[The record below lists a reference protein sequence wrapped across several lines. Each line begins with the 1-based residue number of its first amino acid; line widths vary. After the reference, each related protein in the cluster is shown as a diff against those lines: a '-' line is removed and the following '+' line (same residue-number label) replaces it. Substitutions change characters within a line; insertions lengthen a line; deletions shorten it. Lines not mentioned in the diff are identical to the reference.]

1 MKIYSYNGSGFGN
14 AVFSQYAAILFAI
27 LFDAEIVNI
36 EDKSNIQVYYD
47 TYIHIDDAYFMNI
60 VNAKIERDET
70 IIDINKNYFLI
81 GYYQHDSY
89 YVKYKKEIIEYVE
102 RNPHQLVF
110 ASHYSKPYQ
119 LIDII
124 EKKDTKVYDIVIHI
138 RLGDFI
144 GLAWTMNPNS
154 LIDVLETLNN
164 KENICIVM
172 KKPVSEL
179 EKKYVKYILSY
190 IPNAILENNENP
202 IIDYNIMRNARTLV
216 CSCST
221 FSWVASFMGYENQLV
236 YFPNYQSRW
245 NHEQFRKP
253 HDMIVYYEFKR
264 CSEIDLWN
272 ILGNI
277 SIE

>member
-36 EDKSNIQVYYD
+36 EDKSKIQEYYD
-47 TYIHIDDAYFMNI
+47 TYTHVDDAYFMDI
-60 VNAKIERDET
+60 VNAKIERNET
-70 IIDINKNYFLI
+70 IIDINQNYFLI

-89 YVKYKKEIIEYVE
+89 FVKYKKEIIEYIE
-102 RNPHQLVF
+102 RNPSQMIF

-124 EKKDTKVYDIVIHI
+124 EKKDVKEYDVVIHI

-144 GLAWTMNPNS
+144 KLAWTMDPNS
-154 LIDVLETLNN
+154 LIDVIETLDK
-164 KENICIVM
+164 KESICIVM
-172 KKPVSEL
+172 KEPVTEL

-190 IPNAILENNENP
+190 LPNAIIENNENP
-202 IIDYNIMRNARTLV
+202 ITDYNIMRNARTLV

-221 FSWVASFMGYENQLV
+221 FSWVASFMGCENQLV

-245 NHEQFRKP
+245 NHEKFRKP

>member
-36 EDKSNIQVYYD
+36 EDKSKIQEYYD
-47 TYIHIDDAYFMNI
+47 TYIHVDDAYFMNI

-70 IIDINKNYFLI
+70 IIDINRNYFLI

-89 YVKYKKEIIEYVE
+89 FVKYKREIIEYIE
-102 RNPHQLVF
+102 KNPSQMIF

-119 LIDII
+119 FMDII
-124 EKKDTKVYDIVIHI
+124 EKKEVNVYDVVIHI

-144 GLAWTMNPNS
+144 KLAWTMDPNS
-154 LIDVLETLNN
+154 LIDVIETLDR
-164 KENICIVM
+164 KENVCIVL
-172 KKPVSEL
+172 KEPVTEL

-190 IPNAILENNENP
+190 LPNVVFEMNESP

-221 FSWVASFMGYENQLV
+221 FSWVASFMGCENQLV
-236 YFPNYQSRW
+236 YFPNYHSRW
-245 NHEQFRKP
+245 NHEKFRKP
-253 HDMIVYYEFKR
+253 HDMIIYYEFKR

-272 ILGNI
+272 KLGNI